1 MHVCFPQA
9 TRGKPKLVDYRAGST
24 VDELTR
30 TTTAQIKVSQETSIK
45 PRRTQA
51 ERSAETRRK
60 LIEAATEVLCERGYA
75 NTTMLHIAKR
85 AGVSRG
91 ASQHHFGTRYDLF
104 DAVAEQ
110 LTEKMRALT
119 ENLSFPEL
127 SLEDRVDIAIDFYWN
142 LYNSQTFN
150 AILHIYL
157 GTSDPNDPH
166 KFHRSVAN
174 AYLGSDRPWFDLFH
188 DAAMPKKELRALRRV
203 VLATLRG
210 LAVGRVLGIVSSSVN
225 TELRLLK
232 SMTSARLGSAEGQS

>member
-1 MHVCFPQA
+1 MAVQM
-9 TRGKPKLVDYRAGST
+9 
-24 VDELTR
+24 
-30 TTTAQIKVSQETSIK
+30 KVSEKTSVK
-45 PRRTQA
+45 ARRTQA

-60 LIEAATEVLCERGYA
+60 LIEAATQVLCERGYA
-75 NTTMLHIAKR
+75 NTTMLDIAKR

-119 ENLSFPEL
+119 EHLSFPQL
-127 SLEDRVDIAIDFYWN
+127 SLEERVDIAIDFYWK

-174 AYLGSDRPWFDLFH
+174 AYLGSDQPWFETFH
-188 DAAMPKKELRALRRV
+188 DARMPRKDLRALRRV

-210 LAVGRVLGIVSSSVN
+210 LAVGRILGIVSSPVHA
-225 TELRLLK
+225 ELQLLK
-232 SMTSARLGSAEGQS
+232 SVTIARLSSGES

>member
-1 MHVCFPQA
+1 M
-9 TRGKPKLVDYRAGST
+9 
-24 VDELTR
+24 
-30 TTTAQIKVSQETSIK
+30 SQKTSAR

-75 NTTMLHIAKR
+75 NTTMLDIAKR

-119 ENLSFPEL
+119 EDLSFPHR
-127 SLEDRVDIAIDFYWN
+127 SLEERVTIAVNFYWK

-150 AILHIYL
+150 AIMHIYL
-157 GTSDPNDPH
+157 GTNEPDDPH
-166 KFHRSVAN
+166 KVHRSVAN
-174 AYLGSDRPWFDLFH
+174 AYLGSDQPWFDLFH
-188 DAAMPKKELRALRRV
+188 DAKLPKKELRSLRRV

-210 LAVGRVLGIVSSSVN
+210 LAVGRFLGIVSSPV
-225 TELRLLK
+225 TPELQLLK
-232 SMTSARLGSAEGQS
+232 SMTAARLGITAAQE

>member
-1 MHVCFPQA
+1 M
-9 TRGKPKLVDYRAGST
+9 
-24 VDELTR
+24 
-30 TTTAQIKVSQETSIK
+30 AQSKVTEKANTK

-75 NTTMLHIAKR
+75 NTTMMHIAKR

-104 DAVAEQ
+104 DAAVEQ

-119 ENLSFPEL
+119 EDLSCPQL
-127 SLEDRVDIAIDFYWN
+127 SLEERVDIAINFYWR

-157 GTSDPNDPH
+157 GTTDPDDPH
-166 KFHRSVAN
+166 KLHRSVAN
-174 AYLGSDRPWFDLFH
+174 AYLGSDQPWFDLFH
-188 DAAMPKKELRALRRV
+188 DTAMPKKELRALRRV

-210 LAVGRVLGIVSSSVN
+210 LAVGRVLGIVSSPVN
-225 TELRLLK
+225 SELQLLK
-232 SMTSARLGSAEGQS
+232 DMTIARFGTAASHQ